1 MTTTATKAVH
11 IGKRSTIALALVTI
25 IGIMSFGW
33 PLLADPGPR
42 PSPTRM
48 TRLGCSRF
56 CSRLLWAWSWRRS
69 PTVAWTQRLWPCS
82 ACWRLSGRRCARLA
96 PGSRDSNRSSSS
108 SPFGGRAMG
117 RGFGFAL
124 GTITL
129 FSSAALTGGI
139 GPWLPFQMLAAGWFG
154 FGAGCLP
161 ANLRG
166 RAETLALAGYAAVA
180 SLAYGLL
187 LNLSFWPW
195 AVGLSSQISFVPG
208 APLAENLQRWIAFD
222 IATSLGFDI
231 PRAIITSVV
240 ILLIGN
246 QCCSHFDARPVA
258 RHLALHL
265 RSREP
270 RRMEIEIAEPLPNA
284 LGELTPMIQWWLT
297 ATNSTRP
304 SDAPRASADD
314 SLRFLS
320 AHEPELLPTAGALCG
335 LLTNRDAAEVTSVVY
350 DDAGRI
356 DHNAWM
362 SHCAL
367 VRDEIAR
374 LRPIRSDAAALR
386 ANVRRKSATSS
397 TSCAPMRA
405 GQSWLMG
412 HLRPQRCC
420 SAMSSTQ
427 KP

>member
-33 PLLADPGPR
+33 PLLADPGSAAIAHANDAPWLFAILLPLVVGVVLAQVADGGMDAKAVAMLGVLAAVGTALR
-42 PSPTRM
+42 P
-48 TRLGCSRF
+48 LGTGIAGF
-56 CSRLLWAWSWRRS
+56 E
-69 PTVAWTQRLWPCS
+69 PVFIV
-82 ACWRLSGRRCARLA
+82 LA
-96 PGSRDSNRSSSS
+96 L
-108 SPFGGRAMG
+108 GGRAMG

-222 IATSLGFDI
+222 IATSIGFDI

-240 ILLIGN
+240 ILLIGK
-246 QCCSHFDARPVA
+246 PV
-258 RHLALHL
+258 LFAL
-265 RSREP
+265 
-270 RRMEIEIAEPLPNA
+270 RR
-284 LGELTPMIQWWLT
+284 
-297 ATNSTRP
+297 ATRRAAFGAAP
-304 SDAPRASADD
+304 S
-314 SLRFLS
+314 F
-320 AHEPELLPTAGALCG
+320 AGA
-335 LLTNRDAAEVTSVVY
+335 AAHG
-350 DDAGRI
+350 D
-356 DHNAWM
+356 
-362 SHCAL
+362 
-367 VRDEIAR
+367 
-374 LRPIRSDAAALR
+374 
-386 ANVRRKSATSS
+386 
-397 TSCAPMRA
+397 
-405 GQSWLMG
+405 
-412 HLRPQRCC
+412 
-420 SAMSSTQ
+420 
-427 KP
+427 